1 MTESKNTYLP
11 EQGEIDRTKIKGYS
25 LRIGAFTSWV
35 KENGYMTSV
44 KAAMGS
50 SDEIRKEILS
60 LAKDLPK
67 TGRLSYGSKDM
78 EAYVGRVDKIVDMLI
93 GYDGKARKA
102 NARFYR
108 ELERKERAIK
118 NICGMPYALVRKS
131 IGLEEIERDLPK

>member
-1 MTESKNTYLP
+1 
-11 EQGEIDRTKIKGYS
+11 
-25 LRIGAFTSWV
+25 
-35 KENGYMTSV
+35 MTSV

-93 GYDGKARKA
+93 GYQGQARKA

-118 NICGMPYALVRKS
+118 NICGMP
-131 IGLEEIERDLPK
+131 